1 MPVYAAER
9 NRVNFRAQTGHVT
22 LGGTGVRCR
31 KNERKSNQQTQPRG
45 ESRNSELI
53 RKMPEPWLSGDDSQ
67 PGGRRRAGGRERRG
81 STSQIT
87 YKTGTARLVNK
98 KKTDDG
104 KEVEEVTWVNTGIK
118 PEDLLSS
125 FRNSYNPRIAVT
137 VDMIATGTDIRP
149 LEIVFFLRSVRSR
162 NFFEQMKGRGTRVIT
177 PDDLQAVTPDARA
190 KTHFVIVDAV
200 GLSEQ
205 EMSDTRSLERQR
217 TVSLEK
223 LLQAV
228 SFGNREPDVLSTLAS
243 RLARLDNQLTD
254 EDRKLVYETAGQPL
268 AAITKGL
275 VDALDPDMQV
285 EAARAATGAAEP
297 SAEQIAQVATKLLDE
312 AAKPIATNPKLRQLL
327 IEVKKSYEQTIDTVT
342 KDELLSAGLDAAARE
357 KAQSM
362 VRSFEEFIEQHK
374 DEITALQILYSRPYK
389 QRLTFKEIKE
399 LAETIERPPRAWT
412 PERLWHAYE
421 ALDRSKVRGSG
432 GRVLTDIVSLVRFAI
447 HQQDELHPFED
458 DVNARFARW
467 MAQQE
472 GQWPQVHR

>member
-1 MPVYAAER
+1 M
-9 NRVNFRAQTGHVT
+9 
-22 LGGTGVRCR
+22 
-31 KNERKSNQQTQPRG
+31 
-45 ESRNSELI
+45 
-53 RKMPEPWLSGDDSQ
+53 
-67 PGGRRRAGGRERRG
+67 
-81 STSQIT
+81 
-87 YKTGTARLVNK
+87 
-98 KKTDDG
+98 
-104 KEVEEVTWVNTGIK
+104 NTGIK